1 MSSDGA
7 APRGA
12 SGSPSSA
19 PEAVRSDRETFPR
32 SERLR
37 AHREFQALFRRG
49 ARVERPSFVLLWE
62 RAPGP
67 RRVGMAVSRRLGGS
81 VERNRARRRLREAY
95 RRGRG
100 LLSPT
105 GIRLLFVA
113 RPRALREPFPAL
125 VAEVAEGLRQV
136 ARRHALP

>member
-1 MSSDGA
+1 MSSDVV
-7 APRGA
+7 APKGA

-19 PEAVRSDRETFPR
+19 PGPTAAHPATLLR

-37 AHREFQALFRRG
+37 AHREIQALFRDG
-49 ARVERPSFVLLWE
+49 ARVESAGFVLLWS

-67 RRVGMAVSRRLGGS
+67 RRVGVVTPRRLGGS
-81 VERNRARRRLREAY
+81 VERNRVRRRLREAY
-95 RRGRG
+95 RRGKG
-100 LLSPT
+100 LLPPS

-113 RPRALREPFPAL
+113 RPRALEGPFSDL

-136 ARRHALP
+136 ARRRARP